1 MAQYVEIYD
10 LSHKLRKC
18 SAVQSTGLASDHLH
32 LRIIK
37 TIYSII
43 LNVICAM
50 QVKCLQYSI
59 SIETLQQLF
68 LLISLLL
75 SSH

>member
-37 TIYSII
+37 TISII

-68 LLISLLL
+68 ILISLLL